1 MEFLFLFL
9 MIALMAI
16 AAVNVSYALI
26 MVVVMLLRAV
36 MKLLVVPLLQMT
48 GKLLSLPFH
57 ALGWLLRGGQA
68 VDPFAPPISSSAS
81 SLLAW
86 SSAST
91 CKLSGTVASAKRFS
105 SGKGRV
111 GSKSSFMAKTCTA
124 CEQLAM

>member
-9 MIALMAI
+9 MIALMAF

-26 MVVVMLLRAV
+26 MVVVMLLQAV

-68 VDPFAPPISSSAS
+68 VDPFAPPRRNTRCDPRRGPGRRLQGGGMHPQQPAYRP
-81 SLLAW
+81 LLPPLRQEPDPGM
-86 SSAST
+86 S
-91 CKLSGTVASAKRFS
+91 
-105 SGKGRV
+105 
-111 GSKSSFMAKTCTA
+111 
-124 CEQLAM
+124 